1 MSVTLDANLPLA
13 NDAMRLLRQDVHLA
27 LDHLAQAY
35 VEPEEHLHKCRRRL
49 KAVRALL
56 RLVRP
61 GDETFFKEENARYR
75 DVAASLAGPREAT
88 ALIETVDRLAGAH
101 PHHADLYAGLRGVL
115 LERRD
120 VFMSDISA
128 FASVIDAATATCRQG
143 LLRVGALSLPADPNA
158 ASAIVAEGVRIGLD
172 RAKKALTKAR
182 SRGEEEDFHDLRK
195 AVKIHAAQLDLMGEL
210 WPGGDKARRKALDK
224 LGGKLGD
231 LNDLAVFGALL
242 SKDAEAF
249 KLSPEALKTIGKDLK
264 REAKRL
270 RKESLGGAKDLFEHD
285 WKRKIAKLTEKLRL
299 QFAAVSTTTLWAA

>member
-13 NDAMRLLRQDVHLA
+13 NDAMCLLRQDVHLA
-27 LDHLAQAY
+27 LDHLAQAH

-101 PHHADLYAGLRGVL
+101 PHHADIYAGLRAVL

-120 VFMSDISA
+120 VVMSDISA
-128 FASVIDAATATCRQG
+128 FASIIDAATATCRQG
-143 LLRVGALSLPADPNA
+143 LLRIGALSLPADPNA
-158 ASAIVAEGVRIGLD
+158 AAAIVAEGVQRGLD

-195 AVKIHAAQLDLMGEL
+195 AVKVHAAQLDVLGKL
-210 WPGGDKARRKALDK
+210 WPGGDKARRKALNK
-224 LGGKLGD
+224 LGGKLGE
-231 LNDLAVFGALL
+231 LNDLAVLDVLL
-242 SKDAEAF
+242 KKETLAV
-249 KLSPEALKTIGKDLK
+249 SPEARTVIEKDLK
-264 REAKRL
+264 DEAKRL
-270 RKESLGGAKDLFEHD
+270 RKESLAGAKDLFEHD

-299 QFAAVSTTTLWAA
+299 QFSAISTTTLWAA

>member
-27 LDHLAQAY
+27 LDHLAQAH

-75 DVAASLAGPREAT
+75 GVAASLAGPREAT

-101 PHHADLYAGLRGVL
+101 PHHADIYAGLRAVL

-120 VFMSDISA
+120 VVMSDISA
-128 FASVIDAATATCRQG
+128 FASIIDAATATCRQG
-143 LLRVGALSLPADPNA
+143 LLRIGALSLPADPNA
-158 ASAIVAEGVRIGLD
+158 AAAIVAEGVQRGLD

-195 AVKIHAAQLDLMGEL
+195 AVKVHAAQLDVLGKL
-210 WPGGDKARRKALDK
+210 WPGGDKARRKALNK
-224 LGGKLGD
+224 LGGKLGE
-231 LNDLAVFGALL
+231 LNDLAVLDELL
-242 SKDAEAF
+242 KKET
-249 KLSPEALKTIGKDLK
+249 LVSPEARTVIEKDLK
-264 REAKRL
+264 DETKRL
-270 RKESLGGAKDLFEHD
+270 RKESLAGAKDLFEHD

-299 QFAAVSTTTLWAA
+299 QFSAISTTTLWAA

>member
-27 LDHLAQAY
+27 LDHLAQAH

-101 PHHADLYAGLRGVL
+101 PHHADIYAGLRAVL

-120 VFMSDISA
+120 VVMSDISA
-128 FASVIDAATATCRQG
+128 FASIIDAATATCRQG
-143 LLRVGALSLPADPNA
+143 LLRIGALSLPADPNA
-158 ASAIVAEGVRIGLD
+158 AAAIVAEGVQRGLD

-195 AVKIHAAQLDLMGEL
+195 AVKVHAAQLDVLGKL
-210 WPGGDKARRKALDK
+210 WPGGDKARRKALNK
-224 LGGKLGD
+224 LGGKLGE
-231 LNDLAVFGALL
+231 LNDLAVLDELL
-242 SKDAEAF
+242 KKET
-249 KLSPEALKTIGKDLK
+249 LVSPEARTVIEKDLK
-264 REAKRL
+264 DETKRL
-270 RKESLGGAKDLFEHD
+270 RKESLAGAKDLFEHD

-299 QFAAVSTTTLWAA
+299 QFSAISTTTLWAA

>member
-27 LDHLAQAY
+27 LDHLAQAH

-101 PHHADLYAGLRGVL
+101 PHHADIYAGLRAVL

-120 VFMSDISA
+120 VVMSDISA
-128 FASVIDAATATCRQG
+128 FASIIDAATATCRQG
-143 LLRVGALSLPADPNA
+143 LLRIGALSLPADPNA
-158 ASAIVAEGVRIGLD
+158 AAAIVAEGVQRGLD
-172 RAKKALTKAR
+172 RAKKVLTKAR

-195 AVKIHAAQLDLMGEL
+195 AVKVHAAQLDVLGKL
-210 WPGGDKARRKALDK
+210 WPGGDKARRKALNK
-224 LGGKLGD
+224 LGGKLGE
-231 LNDLAVFGALL
+231 LNDLAVLDVLL
-242 SKDAEAF
+242 KKETLAV
-249 KLSPEALKTIGKDLK
+249 SPEARTVIEKDLK
-264 REAKRL
+264 DEAKRL
-270 RKESLGGAKDLFEHD
+270 RKESLAGAKDLFEHD

-299 QFAAVSTTTLWAA
+299 QFSAISTTTLWAA

>member
-27 LDHLAQAY
+27 LDHLAQAHI
-35 VEPEEHLHKCRRRL
+35 EPEEHLHKCRRRL
-49 KAVRALL
+49 KAVRAVL

-101 PHHADLYAGLRGVL
+101 PHHADIYAGLRAVL

-120 VFMSDISA
+120 VVMSDISA
-128 FASVIDAATATCRQG
+128 FASIIDAATATCRQG
-143 LLRVGALSLPADPNA
+143 LLRIGALSLPADPNA
-158 ASAIVAEGVRIGLD
+158 AAAIVAEGVQRGLD

-195 AVKIHAAQLDLMGEL
+195 AVKVHAAQLDVLGKL
-210 WPGGDKARRKALDK
+210 WPGGDKARRKALNK
-224 LGGKLGD
+224 LGGKLGE
-231 LNDLAVFGALL
+231 LNDLAVLDVLL
-242 SKDAEAF
+242 KKET
-249 KLSPEALKTIGKDLK
+249 LVSPEARTVIEKDLK
-264 REAKRL
+264 DETKRL
-270 RKESLGGAKDLFEHD
+270 RKESLAGAKDLFEHD

-299 QFAAVSTTTLWAA
+299 QFSAISTTTLWAA